1 MNCFERDPKSPKSY
15 YKFFCDLN
23 EDIVN
28 QLVISGEKRID
39 TTDRVLDYIVLAYK
53 VWNIRKNNF
62 DHNQCRELFY
72 KLGGED
78 VFYAFLPYIS
88 QLNEYGYKIERDS

>member
-1 MNCFERDPKSPKSY
+1 MNETLNRQKVDN
-15 YKFFCDLN
+15 KFFCDLN